1 MTTQA
6 APMGWARAFF
16 GPSRTRPEAILGAT
30 GAALVIAL
38 LITYVRHV
46 GGWQDWSAVQI
57 GVLAITGADL
67 VGGIFTISAATASRW
82 YHRPGLAARRFR
94 IGFVITHAFFYLVPV
109 AAVFDLGWAWVLVNA
124 GLLVGAAAAIES
136 APAHLK
142 RMVALCLTLAA
153 SLANLVWLPIAAALA
168 WLPVL
173 LFVKV
178 LVCFLVP
185 ETRTAPPPLAVE
197 RDAKAAASGSRS
209 A

>member
-1 MTTQA
+1 MTTQT
-6 APMGWARAFF
+6 APAGWRHTFF
-16 GPSRTRPEAILGAT
+16 GPSHTRTETVLGAA
-30 GAALVIAL
+30 GGALVIAL
-38 LITYVRHV
+38 LIAYVQHA
-46 GGWQDWSAVQI
+46 GGWQQWSTLQI
-57 GVLAITGADL
+57 VVLAITGGDL
-67 VGGIFTISAATASRW
+67 IGGIFTISAATASRW
-82 YHRPGLAARRFR
+82 YHRPGPAARRFR

-136 APAHLK
+136 ASAHLK